1 MNRTFLRQIRSSSTS
16 SKEAYPYLYRKEIS
30 FRPDESA
37 PPSLTVTQ
45 RLKSK
50 ENLIFGGAPNFHDLK
65 TDDRSGKS
73 KNKNGTMTME
83 EMKEFYNEQ
92 TKKDEKQK
100 ANKKEAPTNGK
111 IRDHLKMIVKYH
123 KQEVEELMPTAY
135 PLLGPAGK
143 DDDDDD
149 DNPKSGSS
157 SKGTASADIRIRS
170 DKEKSGRK
178 KRLPSANER
187 SKPPP
192 KKRGKK

>member
-65 TDDRSGKS
+65 ADDRSGKS

-111 IRDHLKMIVKYH
+111 IREHLKMIVKYH

-143 DDDDDD
+143 DDDDD
-149 DNPKSGSS
+149 NTKSGSSS